1 MSENADV
8 GLAAVGSLYKLDKH
22 VSPSR
27 LVRARSSGVAGKL
40 PSREQI
46 LPGGFS
52 GLGARP
58 PLQNMCFLFSFP
70 PWLRTENRVFLSGRA
85 SKTWPTTS

>member
-40 PSREQI
+40 PSV
-46 LPGGFS
+46 PG
-52 GLGARP
+52 AD
-58 PLQNMCFLFSFP
+58 P
-70 PWLRTENRVFLSGRA
+70 PWGLLRVGCSASPTEHVFPVFLSPLA
-85 SKTWPTTS
+85 